1 MVYSFKESVK
11 VWFLTTPWDI
21 HLSLWTWWSGRVG
34 GWWWLF
40 PRSNSITDKPV
51 TFFPLTLGSGSCWYH
66 PLEII
71 LFISIPST
79 TTFDWV
85 RWVLWWTHSPEQ
97 SVIFPEG
104 FLRNSPKPGP
114 PVCASQTT
122 VMGTVGHSTSDS
134 FSFFHSNWTK
144 TCHFPSSSMDHLLP
158 RRDCDAD
165 LQHIS
170 LPCTRE
176 NKIVPLVPWGR
187 NTKWNPRK
195 YPWGPRNWNVQMP
208 GPGFT
213 PKWCCSLALFFRW
226 EMNERKKKTL
236 EIIKFPWTQPIF
248 IKLKAIEIYTQ
259 EFIQFTSCSGKR
271 KFKKQFIWIP
281 SESMYR
287 GFVNIL

>member
-122 VMGTVGHSTSDS
+122 VRNSSGDCRPLHLRFFLFLPQQLNQNLS
-134 FSFFHSNWTK
+134 FPFILYGP
-144 TCHFPSSSMDHLLP
+144 PSSKERLWCWLATHFASMH
-158 RRDCDAD
+158 
-165 LQHIS
+165 Q
-170 LPCTRE
+170 
-176 NKIVPLVPWGR
+176 
-187 NTKWNPRK
+187 RK
-195 YPWGPRNWNVQMP
+195 
-208 GPGFT
+208 
-213 PKWCCSLALFFRW
+213 
-226 EMNERKKKTL
+226 
-236 EIIKFPWTQPIF
+236 
-248 IKLKAIEIYTQ
+248 
-259 EFIQFTSCSGKR
+259 
-271 KFKKQFIWIP
+271 
-281 SESMYR
+281 
-287 GFVNIL
+287 